1 MCAVSQTRGN
11 WGGGGVVV
19 QFGGMLHHAGLG

>member
-11 WGGGGVVV
+11 WGGGVVV